1 MRIFVLGV
9 GGAGSLLAQLLAR
22 QGHTVWCG
30 DRDPDRARKFLGKK
44 SAIEVKEANARNLWS
59 IVRAARGC
67 NLLVNASPAVFNEI
81 ILRAALRLGV
91 HYLDLNS
98 HLNRNPF
105 KPEQFRF
112 RKRFE
117 AKNRA
122 ALICT
127 GAAPGLTNLL
137 AKRGSELLDAVE
149 SVQIRLYESTE
160 SKDPVSTWSPEV
172 MYDEAISSPR
182 VYRHGRF
189 SLAKRFAD
197 REKFRFPPPI
207 GETTVYLAAQ
217 DEVCMLP
224 YVVPMRDMDA
234 KIGGN
239 DFDRLFRWYRQGRLN
254 RSQGI
259 VRKRFPKTL
268 TPKGVAGMIRKGA
281 LENARFAAAVLG
293 ARRERRSTAA
303 AALRRE
309 LPYAPSDS
317 PARLNLDAHRLRHRA
332 SRRHLH
338 QTFSPRHGRRL
349 RPVGTAHRNAP
360 RHPRRSPFPRFS
372 RRVQNDP
379 PEENRRRRILAVPI
393 FTSSRICALSPRECH
408 DHEGCRIHEKD
419 PDQQV

>member
-9 GGAGSLLAQLLAR
+9 GGAGSLLAQLLVR

-105 KPEQFRF
+105 
-112 RKRFE
+112 E

-137 AKRGSELLDAVE
+137 AKRGSELLDTVE
-149 SVQIRLYESTE
+149 SMQIRLYESTE

-189 SLAKRFAD
+189 SRAKRFAD
-197 REKFRFPPPI
+197 REKF
-207 GETTVYLAAQ
+207 
-217 DEVCMLP
+217 
-224 YVVPMRDMDA
+224 
-234 KIGGN
+234 
-239 DFDRLFRWYRQGRLN
+239 
-254 RSQGI
+254 
-259 VRKRFPKTL
+259 
-268 TPKGVAGMIRKGA
+268 
-281 LENARFAAAVLG
+281 
-293 ARRERRSTAA
+293 
-303 AALRRE
+303 
-309 LPYAPSDS
+309 
-317 PARLNLDAHRLRHRA
+317 
-332 SRRHLH
+332 
-338 QTFSPRHGRRL
+338 
-349 RPVGTAHRNAP
+349 
-360 RHPRRSPFPRFS
+360 
-372 RRVQNDP
+372 
-379 PEENRRRRILAVPI
+379 
-393 FTSSRICALSPRECH
+393 
-408 DHEGCRIHEKD
+408 
-419 PDQQV
+419 

>member
-9 GGAGSLLAQLLAR
+9 GGAGSLLAHLLQR

-30 DRDPDRARKFLGKK
+30 DRDPERARKFLGKK
-44 SAIEVKEANARNLWS
+44 SKIEVKEANARNLWS

-67 NLLVNASPAVFNEI
+67 NLIVNASPAVFNEI
-81 ILRAALRLGV
+81 ILRAALRLRV
-91 HYLDLNS
+91 HYVDLNS

-105 KPEQFRF
+105 RPEQFRF
-112 RKRFE
+112 HKRFL

-137 AKRGSELLDAVE
+137 AKRASELLDTVE

-182 VYRHGRF
+182 VYRQGRF
-189 SLAKRFAD
+189 LLAKRFAD

-224 YVVPMRDMDA
+224 YVVHMRDMDA

-239 DFDRLFRWYRQGRLN
+239 DFDRLYRWYRQGRLN

-259 VRKRFPKTL
+259 VRKRFPKTP
-268 TPKGVAGMIRKGA
+268 TPKGVAGLIRRGV
-281 LENARFAAAVLG
+281 LENARFAAAVLVQG
-293 ARRERRSTAA
+293 VKDDQPLLVRYDASFPTLYQIRQRGLISTPIAYA
-303 AALRRE
+303 TAHLASIFIKHFPRDMAGVIGPSE
-309 LPYAPSDS
+309 LPPET
-317 PARLNLDAHRLRHRA
+317 RRA
-332 SRRHLH
+332 
-338 QTFSPRHGRRL
+338 
-349 RPVGTAHRNAP
+349 
-360 RHPRRSPFPRFS
+360 
-372 RRVQNDP
+372 
-379 PEENRRRRILAVPI
+379 ILAEAR
-393 FTSSRICALSPRECH
+393 SRDFRTTLKMTRLKQIEE
-408 DHEGCRIHEKD
+408 DEY
-419 PDQQV
+419 